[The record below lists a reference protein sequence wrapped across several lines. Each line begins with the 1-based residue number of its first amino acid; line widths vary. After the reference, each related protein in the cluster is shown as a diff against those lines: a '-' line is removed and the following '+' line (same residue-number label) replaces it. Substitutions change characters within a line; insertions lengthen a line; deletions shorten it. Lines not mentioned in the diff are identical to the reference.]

1 MKPKNFPAR
10 KLRRQLRARDRDKF
24 SSSRSFSESI
34 EADRLLKDARQ
45 IRTKK
50 DRSKR

>member
-10 KLRRQLRARDRDKF
+10 KLRRQQRAHGVHDQAALD
-24 SSSRSFSESI
+24 E
-34 EADRLLKDARQ
+34 ARQ

-50 DRSKR
+50 NRSGK

>member
-10 KLRRQLRARDRDKF
+10 KLRRQLIVAKEDLALEENIALLSEARG
-24 SSSRSFSESI
+24 
-34 EADRLLKDARQ
+34 

-50 DRSKR
+50 NRTKNK

>member
-10 KLRRQLRARDRDKF
+10 KLERKIVASTPPDTYVDFDSHKEELDTARN
-24 SSSRSFSESI
+24 
-34 EADRLLKDARQ
+34 

-50 DRSKR
+50 DRSKK

>member
-10 KLRRQLRARDRDKF
+10 KLMRQLGAKVGIPVSFINADSQSIISAR
-24 SSSRSFSESI
+24 S
-34 EADRLLKDARQ
+34 

-50 DRSKR
+50 RRSN

>member
-10 KLRRQLRARDRDKF
+10 KLKRQLKAQGKNPTDHKQEIAEARA
-24 SSSRSFSESI
+24 
-34 EADRLLKDARQ
+34 

-50 DRSKR
+50 NRA

>member
-10 KLRRQLRARDRDKF
+10 KLRRQIKADIRNGIRKANVDYTVELIQARD
-24 SSSRSFSESI
+24 
-34 EADRLLKDARQ
+34 

-50 DRSKR
+50 RRS

>member
-10 KLRRQLRARDRDKF
+10 KLQRQINAGRDMSKTYTDH
-24 SSSRSFSESI
+24 E
-34 EADRLLKDARQ
+34 LLQLEHAST

-50 DRSKR
+50 RRTSRSVFK

>member
-10 KLRRQLRARDRDKF
+10 KLERQIAASRRAGG
-24 SSSRSFSESI
+24 SI
-34 EADRLLKDARQ
+34 GFAEAIAALKQARQ

-50 DRSKR
+50 DRRS